1 MNDNGGMGKKWLP
14 SLLTFVFWC
23 LLGAGIAFWL
33 LHWFGNRSAAAP
45 DYARVAGE
53 EARVLRSNAR
63 TLTAALGG
71 RHFTAAALPQTSAP
85 AAPQTDSAAPIDPKR
100 FRMGG
105 ILAQSPGNDGL
116 VILSVDG
123 EPAKL
128 FSKGET
134 VTDGVVLQSL
144 TKTTA
149 SLAANMQASDRLTLE
164 IGKNGGSGSGRKSGG
179 GSGSGG
185 TVSGA
190 DVPGLDSFF
199 AAAAEEPF
207 QGEEGIGG
215 PELTDEEAAEL
226 TAELAAMQKAFEQQQ
241 QAVMQGMASPD
252 GGSQEEALQ
261 QQKVLDL
268 VKELEEVA
276 RKSAAGQANETPA
289 EVPAAPLLLGQQ
301 PPPPPAPQ
309 PAETGGKEESLAS
322 RLKEAIEQ
330 EAEREQS
337 SAGSSP

>member
-1 MNDNGGMGKKWLP
+1 MNDNSGMGKKWLP

-33 LHWFGNRSAAAP
+33 LYWFGNRSVAAP

-53 EARVLRSNAR
+53 EVRVLRSNAR

-71 RHFTAAALPQTSAP
+71 RHFTAAAAPSQPPAP
-85 AAPQTDSAAPIDPKR
+85 AAPQMDSAAPIDPKR

-105 ILAQSPGNDGL
+105 ILAQSPGSDGL

-134 VTDGVVLQSL
+134 VTEGVVLQSL

-149 SLAANMQASDRLTLE
+149 SLAADMQASDRLTLE
-164 IGKNGGSGSGRKSGG
+164 IGKNGGSGGNRKSGG

-190 DVPGLDSFF
+190 DVPSLDSFF

-207 QGEEGIGG
+207 QGEEGIGAPG
-215 PELTDEEAAEL
+215 LTDEEAAEL

-241 QAVMQGMASPD
+241 QAVMQGMNPPD
-252 GGSQEEALQ
+252 GGGQEEALQ

-276 RKSAAGQANETPA
+276 RQSAAGQANETPA
-289 EVPAAPLLLGQQ
+289 AAPAAPLLLGQQ
-301 PPPPPAPQ
+301 PPPAPVSQPAPAAGSQ
-309 PAETGGKEESLAS
+309 ESLAS
-322 RLKEAIEQ
+322 RLKDAIEQ
-330 EAEREQS
+330 EKEREQS
-337 SAGSSP
+337 SGPP